1 MSNFGES
8 IVSQEH
14 NLCRKNENSCSSKDR
29 KGMQGSYVRLVPS
42 SRVLAFLKV
51 PRKGSLGQI
60 VLGLHC
66 SLLGLFLVT
75 AAANAQ
81 TQSPQKAQP
90 LKILGISVEGNKQT
104 DAGAIVR
111 YSGLKV
117 DGEFTPGGDEIRQ
130 AIKQLWSLEIFSD
143 IQILIDNQVADGVYL
158 LIRVQEYP
166 RLNDIVLKGND
177 ELSDKDI
184 KEQINLVKGQIV
196 TRQDLSTMV
205 YNIKKKYEDK
215 GYLLAKIDPELVPVT
230 DTAGAPVNL
239 VVNTDEGKEVKI
251 ESITFSGNKALDE
264 GDLRGAMD
272 DTKEKVWWMFW
283 RSAKFDPKKYDDD
296 KQKILDFYRQ
306 NGYID
311 ASILSDSIS
320 YSDDKESMFIHIV
333 VDEGKKFYIRH
344 ITWEGNT
351 KYASFVLDERLGLKD
366 GDVYDKQKFDEN
378 LRGNKDQT
386 DVASIYLDT
395 GYLTFSAEP
404 DEIRVPPD
412 SIDIK
417 IRINER
423 NQFRIG
429 EIIIHGNTK
438 TQDKVIRR
446 ELFTVPGDYFSRA
459 LIIRSVRQL
468 SQINY
473 FDPEKIKPDYYI
485 VNDSTVNVT
494 YDVAEKS
501 SDTFNASVGYSEAF
515 GFTGSLGL
523 SFNNFDIAHPF
534 QGGAGQ
540 MLNFTWQ
547 FGVSTYYRT
556 FNLGFSEPWFMD
568 TPTSLGVNLYD
579 TRQVYG
585 VDLRMTGASVSVG
598 RRFGWPD
605 MYFRGDWIFSG
616 QKVDVANGEAYGY
629 LNGDYSEFTATQ
641 VISRNSTDNPI
652 FPTVGSNVSLTDEIA
667 GPPILPGQIN
677 FHKHVFSADWYTS
690 MFGTSKVVLYSGT
703 LFGVVGAITDHSLV
717 QINDEFF
724 MGGTGLGYISTTPLR
739 GYDDRAVGPK
749 SPDTPSGNPLGGL
762 VMFKQTF
769 EMRFSVLTDPIPLYF
784 LLFAEGGNVYK
795 DFHQTDIFQLARSAG
810 FGARVMINPI
820 GMVGFDYGY
829 GFDSVAPN
837 YPASG
842 WHFHFQFGRGF

>member
-1 MSNFGES
+1 VEHGKISKLVKSFFLA
-8 IVSQEH
+8 IVF
-14 NLCRKNENSCSSKDR
+14 
-29 KGMQGSYVRLVPS
+29 
-42 SRVLAFLKV
+42 LAV
-51 PRKGSLGQI
+51 S
-60 VLGLHC
+60 
-66 SLLGLFLVT
+66 
-75 AAANAQ
+75 ANAQ
-81 TQSPQKAQP
+81 TQGPQKAQP
-90 LKILGISVEGNKQT
+90 LKILGISVEGNKLT
-104 DAGAIVR
+104 DAGAIIR

-117 DGEFTPGGDEIRQ
+117 GGEFTPGGDEVRQ
-130 AIKQLWSLEIFSD
+130 AIKQLWSLGIFSD
-143 IQILIDNQVADGVYL
+143 IQVLLDNQIGDGAYL
-158 LIRVQEYP
+158 LIRVQEYA
-166 RLNDIVLKGND
+166 RLNDIELKGND
-177 ELSDKDI
+177 ELSEKDI
-184 KEQINLVKGQIV
+184 KEQIDLVKGQIV
-196 TRQDLSTMV
+196 TRQALSTMV
-205 YNIKKKYEDK
+205 YNVKKKYEDK
-215 GYLLAKIDPELVPVT
+215 GYLLAKIDPELVPVA
-230 DTAGAPVNL
+230 DTVGAPVNL
-239 VVNTDEGKEVKI
+239 VVNIDEGKEVKI
-251 ESITFSGNKALDE
+251 RSITFSGNKAFDDA
-264 GDLRGAMD
+264 DLRGATD

-283 RSAKFDPKKYDDD
+283 RSAKFDQKKYEDD
-296 KQKILDFYRQ
+296 KEKILDFYRQ

-311 ASILSDSIS
+311 ASILSDSIW
-320 YSDDKESMFIHIV
+320 YSPDKEDMFIHINV
-333 VDEGKKFYIRH
+333 EEGKKYYIRH

-351 KYASFVLDERLGLKD
+351 KYPSALLDAHLGLKE
-366 GDVYDKQKFDEN
+366 GDVYDKEKFGEN

-386 DVASIYLDT
+386 DVASLYLDT

-404 DEIRVPPD
+404 SEVRVASD
-412 SIDIK
+412 SIDLKIK
-417 IRINER
+417 IYER

-429 EIIIHGNTK
+429 QVIIHGNTK

-473 FDPEKIKPDYYI
+473 FDPDKIKPDYYI

-494 YDVAEKS
+494 YDVTEKS
-501 SDTFNASVGYSEAF
+501 SDTFNASVGYSQAY

-523 SFNNFDIAHPF
+523 SFNNFDIADPF

-540 MLNFTWQ
+540 ALNFTWQ

-556 FNLGFSEPWFMD
+556 FQVGFNEPWLMD
-568 TPTSLGVNLYD
+568 TPTSLGVSVYD

-605 MYFRGDWIFSG
+605 LYFRGDWIFSG
-616 QKVDVANGEAYGY
+616 QRVDVANGTYYGY
-629 LNGDYSEFTATQ
+629 LNGDYSEFTATE
-641 VISRNSTDNPI
+641 VISRNSTDNPT

-690 MFGTSKVVLYSGT
+690 LFGTGKVVLYSGT
-703 LFGVVGAITDHSLV
+703 LFGVVGAITTHQLV
-717 QINDEFF
+717 QINDLFF

-739 GYDDRAVGPK
+739 GYEDRAVGPK
-749 SPDTPSGNPLGGL
+749 SPDTPSGSPLGGNVL
-762 VMFKQTF
+762 FKQTF
-769 EMRFSVLTDPIPLYF
+769 ETRFSVLTDPIPLYF

-795 DFHQTDIFQLARSAG
+795 DFHHTDIFQLARSAG

-837 YPASG
+837 SGPSG
-842 WHFHFQFGRGF
+842 WHFDFQFGRGF

>member
-1 MSNFGES
+1 MKS
-8 IVSQEH
+8 IF
-14 NLCRKNENSCSSKDR
+14 L
-29 KGMQGSYVRLVPS
+29 LV
-42 SRVLAFLKV
+42 VFLA
-51 PRKGSLGQI
+51 I
-60 VLGLHC
+60 
-66 SLLGLFLVT
+66 
-75 AAANAQ
+75 AANAQ
-81 TQSPQKAQP
+81 TQVPQKAQP
-90 LKILGISVEGNKQT
+90 LKILGISVEGNKLT

-117 DGEFTPGGDEIRQ
+117 GGEFTPGGDEIRQ
-130 AIKQLWSLEIFSD
+130 AIKVLWQLGIFSD
-143 IQILIDNQVADGVYL
+143 IQILIDNQIADGVYL

-184 KEQINLVKGQIV
+184 KDQINLVKGQTV
-196 TRQDLSTMV
+196 NRQDLSTIV

-215 GYLLAKIDPELVPVT
+215 GYLLAKIDPELEPVA
-230 DTAGAPVNL
+230 DTAGSPANL
-239 VVNTDEGKEVKI
+239 VLNIDEGKEVKV
-251 ESITFSGNKALDE
+251 ESITFSGNKDFDG

-296 KQKILDFYRQ
+296 KQKILDFYRK

-311 ASILSDSIS
+311 ASIVSDSIW
-320 YSDDKESMFIHIV
+320 YSPDKEDMFIHIN
-333 VDEGKKFYIRH
+333 VDEGKKYYIRH

-351 KYASFVLDERLGLKD
+351 RYSSAILEERLGLKE

-386 DVASIYLDT
+386 DVASLYLDT

-404 DEIRVPPD
+404 DEIRVLPD
-412 SIDIK
+412 SIDLKIK
-417 IRINER
+417 IYER

-429 EIIIHGNTK
+429 QVIIHGNTK

-446 ELFTVPGDYFSRA
+446 ELFTRPGDYFSRA

-473 FDPEKIKPDYYI
+473 FDPDKIKPDYYI

-494 YDVAEKS
+494 YDVTEKS
-501 SDTFNASVGYSEAF
+501 SDTFNASVGYSQAF

-523 SFNNFDIAHPF
+523 SFNNFDLAHPL

-540 MLNFTWQ
+540 SLSFTWQ

-556 FNLGFSEPWFMD
+556 FQLGFNEPWFMD
-568 TPTSLGVNLYD
+568 TPTSLGVSLFD

-585 VDLRMTGASVSVG
+585 VDLRMTGASASVG
-598 RRFGWPD
+598 RRFDWPD
-605 MYFRGDWIFSG
+605 AYFRGDWIISG
-616 QKVDVANGEAYGY
+616 QKVAVANGEAYGY
-629 LNGDYSEFTATQ
+629 LNGDYSEFTVTQ

-652 FPTVGSNVSLTDEIA
+652 FPTIGSNVSLTDEIA
-667 GPPILPGQIN
+667 GSPVLPGQIN

-690 MFGTSKVVLYSGT
+690 LFGTNKIVLYSGT
-703 LFGVVGAITDHSLV
+703 LFGVVGAITDHPIV
-717 QINDEFF
+717 QINDLFF

-739 GYDDRAVGPK
+739 GYDDRVVGPK
-749 SPDTPSGNPLGGL
+749 SPDTPTGNPLGGNVL
-762 VMFKQTF
+762 FKQTF
-769 EMRFSVLTDPIPLYF
+769 EMRFSVLTDPIPLYL
-784 LLFAEGGNVYK
+784 LLFAEGGNVYP
-795 DFHQTDIFQLARSAG
+795 DFRHTDIFQLARSAG

-837 YPASG
+837 YPVSG
-842 WHFHFQFGRGF
+842 WHFDFQFGRGF

>member
-1 MSNFGES
+1 M
-8 IVSQEH
+8 
-14 NLCRKNENSCSSKDR
+14 KNNEIKKAVRISSF
-29 KGMQGSYVRLVPS
+29 SVISV
-42 SRVLAFLKV
+42 
-51 PRKGSLGQI
+51 QI
-60 VLGLHC
+60 FFAIFIFAV
-66 SLLGLFLVT
+66 
-75 AAANAQ
+75 AANAQ
-81 TQSPQKAQP
+81 TQGLQKAQP
-90 LKILGISVEGNKQT
+90 LKILGISVEGNKLT
-104 DAGAIVR
+104 DAGAIIR

-117 DGEFTPGGDEIRQ
+117 DGQFTPGGDEIRQ
-130 AIKQLWSLEIFSD
+130 AIKQLWSLGIFSD
-143 IQILIDNQVADGVYL
+143 IKILIDNQIGDGVYL

-177 ELSDKDI
+177 ELNDKDI

-196 TRQDLSTMV
+196 NRQDLSTMA

-215 GYLLAKIDPELVPVT
+215 GYLLATIKPELVPVA
-230 DTAGAPVNL
+230 DTTGAPVNL
-239 VVNTDEGKEVKI
+239 VVNIDEGKEVKI
-251 ESITFSGNKALDE
+251 ESITFSGDSAFDA

-296 KQKILDFYRQ
+296 KQKIIDFYRK

-311 ASILSDSIS
+311 ASILSDSVW
-320 YSDDKESMFIHIV
+320 YSPDKENMFIHIN
-333 VDEGKKFYIRH
+333 VDEGKKYYIRH
-344 ITWEGNT
+344 ISWEGNT
-351 KYASFVLDERLGLKD
+351 KYSSAVLDERLGLKP

-386 DVASIYLDT
+386 DVASLYLDT

-412 SIDIK
+412 SIDLKIK
-417 IRINER
+417 LYER

-429 EIIIHGNTK
+429 EVIIHGNKK
-438 TQDKVIRR
+438 TQDRVIRR

-473 FDPEKIKPDYYI
+473 FDPDKIKPDYYI

-494 YDVAEKS
+494 YDVVEKS
-501 SDTFNASVGYSEAF
+501 SDTFNASVGYSDAF

-523 SFNNFDIAHPF
+523 SFNNFDITHPL

-540 MLNFTWQ
+540 ALNFTWQ
-547 FGVSTYYRT
+547 FGVNTYYRT
-556 FNLGFSEPWFMD
+556 FNLGFSEPWFMN
-568 TPTSLGVNLYD
+568 TPTSLGANIYD
-579 TRQVYG
+579 TRQIYQ
-585 VDLRMTGASVSVG
+585 VDLGMTGASVSIG
-598 RRFGWPD
+598 RRFNWPD
-605 MYFRGDWIFSG
+605 AYFRGDWILSG
-616 QKVDVANGEAYGY
+616 QKLSVSNGQVYGY
-629 LNGDYSEFTATQ
+629 LDGNYSEFSITQ

-652 FPTVGSNVSLTDEIA
+652 FPTIGSNVSLTDQIT
-667 GPPILPGQIN
+667 GPPLLPGQIN

-690 MFGTSKVVLYSGT
+690 MFGTNKIVLYSGT
-703 LFGVVGAITDHSLV
+703 TFGVVGAMSKNFSPQMV
-717 QINDEFF
+717 QINDRFF
-724 MGGTGLGYISTTPLR
+724 MGGTGLGYISVTPLR
-739 GYDDRAVGPK
+739 GYDDRVVGPK
-749 SPDTPSGNPLGGL
+749 SPDTPTGNPQGGL

-769 EMRFSVLTDPIPLYF
+769 EMRFSVLTDPIPLYL
-784 LLFAEGGNVYK
+784 LLFAEGGNVYQ
-795 DFHQTDIFQLARSAG
+795 DFHHTDIFQLARSAG

-837 YPASG
+837 SPVSG
-842 WHFHFQFGRGF
+842 WHFDFQFGRGF